1 MGIPD
6 HPLCLLRNMY
16 PGQEATVRT
25 RHETRD
31 LFRIGKR
38 VLQGC
43 ILSPYLFNLY
53 AEHIM
58 RNDGLDEAQAGINIA
73 RRNIN
78 KLRYAEDTTLL
89 AESEEEQKSS

>member
-6 HPLCLLRNMY
+6 HPICLLRNMY

-43 ILSPYLFNLY
+43 ILSPYLFNLQQGTSY
-53 AEHIM
+53 EMLGWMKHKLESRLPGKIP
-58 RNDGLDEAQAGINIA
+58 
-73 RRNIN
+73 RRTSDKRIPPLWWKGKKN
-78 KLRYAEDTTLL
+78 
-89 AESEEEQKSS
+89 